1 MFVSKRFL
9 YIGEMRSYIY
19 KLETRLAILP
29 NVDFVYFLEFFNL
42 SDIAGFYL
50 ICCVFLV
57 LFTC

>member
-9 YIGEMRSYIY
+9 FIGEMRSYIY

-29 NVDFVYFLEFFNL
+29 NVDFVYFLEFG
-42 SDIAGFYL
+42 DTAGFYL
-50 ICCVFLV
+50 ICYVFLV